1 MNDLISVIIPVYNV
15 EKYLEKC
22 INSVINQTYKNL
34 EIILVNDGST
44 DNCPNI
50 CDEFAKKDSRIRVI
64 HKQNGGLS
72 SARNAG
78 LDIANGQYI
87 GFVDSDDYIHT
98 EMYQKLYEAL
108 ISQNAD
114 LSICSYEEVTEK
126 GKSIDGFSPIKDE
139 ILDANNAL
147 LKLNQEKFWYYVVV
161 YTKLYNKN
169 IFKDIRFPESKINED
184 QFIVH
189 EVFYNC
195 KKIVTIPNK
204 LYYYVQRNGSITKS
218 KKTIKN
224 FDEIYSMFARVEFY
238 NSKKLNSLI
247 PGAVKVCELMYDNLR
262 MNIKYKNLSELKQI
276 LLFDKK
282 VKNFVLNYSK
292 SNIKK
297 FKFNFYTIYLLILK
311 LLRFFKILKC
321 KFLQLYTILNK
332 LIEKN

>member
-44 DNCPNI
+44 DNCPYI
-50 CDEFAKKDSRIRVI
+50 CDEFAKKDNRIKVI

-78 LDIANGQYI
+78 LDVANGQYI
-87 GFVDSDDYIHT
+87 GFVDSDDYINP

-126 GKSIDGFSPIKDE
+126 GKSIDGFSPINDE

-147 LKLNQEKFWYYVVV
+147 LKLNQEKFWYFVVTV
-161 YTKLYNKN
+161 SKLYSKN
-169 IFKDIRFPESKINED
+169 IFENIRFPENRINED
-184 QFIVH
+184 EFVIH
-189 EVFYNC
+189 EIFYNC
-195 KKIVTIPNK
+195 KKIATIPNK
-204 LYYYVQRNGSITKS
+204 LYYYVQRSGSITKS

-224 FDEIYSMFARVEFY
+224 FDVIYAMFARVEFY
-238 NSKKLNSLI
+238 KLNNLNSLI
-247 PGAVKVCELMYDNLR
+247 PGAVKVCESMYVNIR
-262 MNIKYKNLSELKQI
+262 MNIKYKNLLELKQI

-297 FKFNFYTIYLLILK
+297 LKYNFYIVYLLILNFLK
-311 LLRFFKILKC
+311 LLKILKF
-321 KFLQLYTILNK
+321 KFLKVYSILIK
-332 LIEKN
+332 YIKK